1 MGALVRLN
9 TQQTSIATLGSGLS
23 VLGQSQAR
31 IPVAGKI
38 RSGIKVLVGAYAKN
52 KQAADI
58 YQRGVLAGRPWDQI
72 DKDIRDALQLDKS
85 SLTPKNVPYFTA
97 RRGDFS
103 IPEVADRIMSLYGE
117 DRGDGLRLYR
127 FPVIL
132 PLDNWQAVMPH
143 GLKCYTRSELVYWS
157 EYAEDGNRYCFT
169 HGAVERDPKAK
180 RAKRAWGGRPVV
192 LRDANDGHC
201 APDSCPEYQ
210 CGKCKL
216 SGGLLFYVP
225 GVPGSSAI
233 QLPSTSFYSLTQWRQ
248 QMEMVGLIRGRIS
261 GTGPNGRP
269 VFFLTKRQEEVSMI
283 DPETGAPKRVK
294 QYLVM
299 LETDIDMSRV
309 YRPDD
314 VPALSGPEAASMLGT
329 AEVIEAE
336 DAPLDSAPPAS
347 DEDERTAIKR
357 LRSLVFESLQ
367 TLDINPER
375 FAEYGVTCWGDGWSQ
390 RLESLDH
397 AKHELV
403 RAGDDIG
410 AYKASIEAVLANK
423 APF

>member
-1 MGALVRLN
+1 MGSLVRLN
-9 TQQTSIATLGSGLS
+9 TQHTSIATLGSGLS
-23 VLGQSQAR
+23 VLGQAQAR
-31 IPVAGKI
+31 IPVGGKI
-38 RSGIKVLVGAYAKN
+38 RSGIKVLVSAHAKN
-52 KQAADI
+52 SKAVDI
-58 YQRGVLAGRPWDQI
+58 YQRGVLAGQPWDKI
-72 DKDIRDALQLDKS
+72 DKDIREALGLDRS
-85 SLTPKNVPYFTA
+85 PLTPKNVPYFTA

-103 IPEVADRIMSLYGE
+103 IPEVADRLMHLYGE

-169 HGAVERDPKAK
+169 HGAIERDAKAK

-201 APDSCPEYQ
+201 EPDSCQEYQ
-210 CGKCKL
+210 SGKCKL

-233 QLPSTSFYSLTQWRQ
+233 QMPSTSFYSLSQWRQ

-261 GTGPNGRP
+261 GTGPNGKP
-269 VFFLTKRQEEVSMI
+269 IFYLTKRQEEVSMI
-283 DPETGAPKRVK
+283 DPDTGAPKRVK
-294 QYLVM
+294 QYLVH

-314 VPALSGPEAASMLGT
+314 APALTGPEAASLLGE
-329 AEVIEAE
+329 AEVVDAE
-336 DAPLDSAPPAS
+336 DGAGIVLQASSA
-347 DEDERTAIKR
+347 EDEMSAIKR
-357 LRSLVFESLQ
+357 LRSVVFESLKALGID
-367 TLDINPER
+367 TDK
-375 FAEYGVTCWGDGWSQ
+375 FAEYGAICWGDGWGQ
-390 RLESLDH
+390 RLDTLES
-397 AKHELV
+397 AKHELI
-403 RAGDDIG
+403 RAGDDIA
-410 AYKASIEAVLANK
+410 AYVARINATLANK
-423 APF
+423 TPF